1 MNIKNNR
8 INAVYTTFLNVSSGT
23 VFEYQGDYYIRIES
37 IVDNSNGFA
46 ENTVR
51 NCIRLIDGTVR
62 TLNNDDQ
69 VLILPAELVIN

>member
-1 MNIKNNR
+1 MNIKNNKV
-8 INAVYTTFLNVSSGT
+8 NAVYTTFLNVSSGT

-37 IVDNSNGFA
+37 IVDNGFA
-46 ENTVR
+46 ENTIR
-51 NCIRLIDGTVR
+51 NCVRLIDGATR